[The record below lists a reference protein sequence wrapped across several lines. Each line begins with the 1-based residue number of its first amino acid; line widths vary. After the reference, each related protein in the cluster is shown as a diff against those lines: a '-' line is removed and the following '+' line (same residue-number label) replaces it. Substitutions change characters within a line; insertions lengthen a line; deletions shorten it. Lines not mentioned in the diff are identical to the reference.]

1 MSSFEDEL
9 RALGKRR
16 IGLPELRAAWL
27 RAHPESRDQPE
38 QRRLLLDALRG
49 LESEGTVDLP
59 GRGWDTSGSPALP
72 RTARLRD
79 AVQGGRT
86 RTPQAWL
93 PALDFAADERHP
105 VRRADLQAVNAFL
118 LSVRGREPVRAPTRE
133 RSLQIF
139 GDEKRLDDL
148 RKGGPALFEGRVTLD
163 DLHCYPVAP
172 PLPHE
177 TPPKRVPGRPIL
189 VLENYHSWD
198 SFRRW
203 NHEAALYAAIA
214 YGGGNAFRQGAGN
227 LDDLVAAA
235 QAEGALYLGDLDPAG
250 VRILIGVNRR
260 RQAEG
265 AGGAAAPSRPL
276 SLAAR
281 PRPQAAPGTGAR
293 ECGDRR
299 TQRRASRGPR
309 EGARGALVRRTA
321 HPAGEFRDRT
331 ALGSRSGY
339 CRARCRLTRTQAG
352 CRGAGINIKDNSGRF
367 PILRPA
373 SRVKATGSG
382 AETCLVSFHK
392 AQPYD
397 LAAARRHLPKIAR

>member
-1 MSSFEDEL
+1 MSSFGDEL

-27 RAHPESRDQPE
+27 RAHPEARDQPE
-38 QRRLLLDALRG
+38 QRRLLLDALRI
-49 LESEGTVDLP
+49 LEREGTVDLP

-79 AVQGGRT
+79 SPHGRRT
-86 RTPQAWL
+86 RAPQAWL
-93 PALDFAADERHP
+93 PVLAFAADERHP

-118 LSVRGREPVRAPTRE
+118 LSVRGREPVPAPTRE

-148 RKGGPALFEGRVTLD
+148 RKGGMALFEGRVPLD

-177 TPPKRVPGRPIL
+177 TPPKRAPGRPIL

-198 SFRRW
+198 SFHRW
-203 NHEAALYAAIA
+203 NRDAALYAAIA

-227 LDDLVAAA
+227 LDDVIACA

-260 RQAEG
+260 RQSEGRSPLRPHRGLYRWLLAHGRRRPLERAPENAEIDG
-265 AGGAAAPSRPL
+265 LDDVFHAGLASALAELWSEGRRIPQESFGMEQLSGVEAEFAAP
-276 SLAAR
+276 
-281 PRPQAAPGTGAR
+281 
-293 ECGDRR
+293 D
-299 TQRRASRGPR
+299 
-309 EGARGALVRRTA
+309 
-321 HPAGEFRDRT
+321 AG
-331 ALGSRSGY
+331 
-339 CRARCRLTRTQAG
+339 
-352 CRGAGINIKDNSGRF
+352 
-367 PILRPA
+367 
-373 SRVKATGSG
+373 
-382 AETCLVSFHK
+382 
-392 AQPYD
+392 
-397 LAAARRHLPKIAR
+397 

>member
-27 RAHPESRDQPE
+27 RARPEARDQPE

-79 AVQGGRT
+79 AAQSGRT

-118 LSVRGREPVRAPTRE
+118 LSARGREPVPAPTRE

-148 RKGGPALFEGRVTLD
+148 RKGGLALFEGRVPLA

-177 TPPKRVPGRPIL
+177 SPPKRVPGRPIL

-203 NHEAALYAAIA
+203 NRDAALYAAIA

-260 RQAEG
+260 RQSEGRAALRPHRGLYRWLLAHGRRRPLERAPESAEIDG
-265 AGGAAAPSRPL
+265 LNDVFPGDLARGLAALWSEGRRIPQESFGIEQLSGVEADIAAPDV
-276 SLAAR
+276 
-281 PRPQAAPGTGAR
+281 G
-293 ECGDRR
+293 
-299 TQRRASRGPR
+299 
-309 EGARGALVRRTA
+309 
-321 HPAGEFRDRT
+321 
-331 ALGSRSGY
+331 
-339 CRARCRLTRTQAG
+339 
-352 CRGAGINIKDNSGRF
+352 
-367 PILRPA
+367 
-373 SRVKATGSG
+373 
-382 AETCLVSFHK
+382 
-392 AQPYD
+392 
-397 LAAARRHLPKIAR
+397 